1 MDTLRKECLRG
12 EFHQIENRPSSTGP
26 LHEKLT
32 RFALKVIRR
41 AISGKVIHH
50 QADDNVLLI
59 GSGPHIK

>member
-12 EFHQIENRPSSTGP
+12 EFYQIDNRPNSTGP
-26 LHEKLT
+26 LLEKFT
-32 RFALKVIRR
+32 RFALKVISR
-41 AISGKVIHH
+41 ATSGKVIHH